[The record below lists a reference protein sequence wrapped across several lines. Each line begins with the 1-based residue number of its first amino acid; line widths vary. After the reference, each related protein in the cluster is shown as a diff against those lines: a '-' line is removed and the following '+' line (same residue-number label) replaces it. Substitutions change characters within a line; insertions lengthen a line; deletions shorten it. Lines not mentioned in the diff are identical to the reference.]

1 MYSKKD
7 IHFLIERYIE
17 NPDSDSLKFI
27 NDGCSRDVF
36 FLDEKHVIKISK
48 NTLSEHIDRG
58 YKSDGIAQTLREM
71 KVDSSVPFE
80 YKYLFNP
87 IVDKGIYAGY
97 LYVVQD
103 YVRVA
108 GDRWSDSSYE
118 EVCYEINYTQEEIE
132 ERLDDIKDICAMFK
146 LEEGDILNYCA
157 NLGIRQDNEQLVI
170 IDYGFPANF

>member
-1 MYSKKD
+1 
-7 IHFLIERYIE
+7 
-17 NPDSDSLKFI
+17 
-27 NDGCSRDVF
+27 
-36 FLDEKHVIKISK
+36 
-48 NTLSEHIDRG
+48 
-58 YKSDGIAQTLREM
+58 M

-118 EVCYEINYTQEEIE
+118 EVCCEINYTQELKLLKNIE
-132 ERLDDIKDICAMFK
+132 KC
-146 LEEGDILNYCA
+146 
-157 NLGIRQDNEQLVI
+157 GIGLQIQQKQKMR
-170 IDYGFPANF
+170 